1 MMAFI
6 IILFGKGGL
15 DYLLRM
21 RPGKVVIKMSGMNPA
36 SDLFQWDL
44 MGIRRD
50 RLGFILTLMRKNNG
64 LGDFFKISG
73 TPYGAPR
80 FFHE

>member
-15 DYLLRM
+15 DYLLCM
-21 RPGKVVIKMSGMNPA
+21 RLGKVMIEMSEMNPA

-44 MGIRRD
+44 TGIRRD
-50 RLGFILTLMRKNNG
+50 RLGFILALMLKNNG
-64 LGDFFKISG
+64 LGDFF
-73 TPYGAPR
+73 
-80 FFHE
+80 

>member
-15 DYLLRM
+15 DYLRRM

-44 MGIRRD
+44 MGIEEIGWD
-50 RLGFILTLMRKNNG
+50 
-64 LGDFFKISG
+64 S
-73 TPYGAPR
+73 Y
-80 FFHE
+80 

>member
-50 RLGFILTLMRKNNG
+50 RLGFILTLMLKNNG
-64 LGDFFKISG
+64 LGDFFK
-73 TPYGAPR
+73 
-80 FFHE
+80 

>member
-15 DYLLRM
+15 DYLLCM
-21 RPGKVVIKMSGMNPA
+21 RPGKVMIEMSGMNPA

-50 RLGFILTLMRKNNG
+50 RLGFILTLMLKNNG
-64 LGDFFKISG
+64 LGDFF
-73 TPYGAPR
+73 
-80 FFHE
+80 

>member
-1 MMAFI
+1 
-6 IILFGKGGL
+6 
-15 DYLLRM
+15 M

-50 RLGFILTLMRKNNG
+50 RLGFILTLMLKNNE
-64 LGDFFKISG
+64 LGDFF
-73 TPYGAPR
+73 
-80 FFHE
+80 